1 MDTKVPLT
9 LDPQFFQ
16 KFVWENCLRQD
27 GAMGHVGEILDKDI
41 LLEVIEVRDDDGS
54 EEVDHGDRPEE
65 DERDQDEHCKGP
77 TDLVHSK

>member
-1 MDTKVPLT
+1 MNTKVPLT

-16 KFVWENCLRQD
+16 KFVWQNCLRQD

-41 LLEVIEVRDDDGS
+41 LLKVIEVRDDDGS
-54 EEVDHGDRPEE
+54 EEVDHGDCPEE

-77 TDLVHSK
+77 TDFVHSE